1 MATII
6 EHFDEKSLVEGFD
19 YLYLV
24 FNRGFM

>member
-6 EHFDEKSLVEGFD
+6 EKFNEENLVKGFD

>member
-6 EHFDEKSLVEGFD
+6 ENFDEKKLVEGYD